1 MVGVPEE
8 TEEDVIK
15 TIESMDDLR
24 GFRSLIVPLF
34 FVPMGKL
41 KSEDWLKETEM
52 NELHKELLVKCLRHD
67 LYWID
72 QLIHLGF
79 AGRWYGKIL
88 SSLHKVFVQIVEFK
102 TKSAGIQT

>member
-79 AGRWYGKIL
+79 AGRW
-88 SSLHKVFVQIVEFK
+88 
-102 TKSAGIQT
+102 

>member
-1 MVGVPEE
+1 MVCVPEE

-72 QLIHLGF
+72 QPIHLGF

-88 SSLHKVFVQIVEFK
+88 HSLHKVFVQIVEFK